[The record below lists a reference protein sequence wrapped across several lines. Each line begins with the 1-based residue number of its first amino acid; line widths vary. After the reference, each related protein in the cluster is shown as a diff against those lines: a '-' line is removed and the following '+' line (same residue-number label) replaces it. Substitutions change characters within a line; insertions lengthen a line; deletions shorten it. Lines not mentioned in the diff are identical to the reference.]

1 MQTFFEPLKTVDKKI
16 LIILGILCFLSLLT
30 LESTVYNEGFV
41 LDRVIIVQALSY
53 FFGFIGMV
61 TILHMGYT
69 FFLGLEK
76 IMYIASVVFLLTVY
90 LPGIGLEVYGARAW
104 LDLGITTIQPSEFVK
119 IPFVLLMASY
129 LSRHRDDLKQFRGVI
144 KAGLYALPI
153 IAIVLKEDLGSALVY
168 MVGWA
173 FMVFFAGIDYKILIK
188 FIVGVIAAIPIVYNI
203 LSGYQKDR
211 IEAFL
216 HPDNLDLPGNY
227 QVWQSKVAIGSG
239 GFWGKGLFNGTQKN
253 LDFIP
258 VQQSD
263 FIFSVIVEELGFI
276 GGLFVI
282 LLYGGFL
289 YRCTTIIRDAI
300 DMYGALIV
308 TGFTAMFLFQ
318 IFENIAMTMGIMP
331 VTGITLPFLS
341 GGGTSVMASM
351 FTVGV
356 ILNVGINSKSIR
368 F

>member
-1 MQTFFEPLKTVDKKI
+1 
-16 LIILGILCFLSLLT
+16 
-30 LESTVYNEGFV
+30 
-41 LDRVIIVQALSY
+41 
-53 FFGFIGMV
+53 
-61 TILHMGYT
+61 
-69 FFLGLEK
+69 
-76 IMYIASVVFLLTVY
+76 
-90 LPGIGLEVYGARAW
+90 
-104 LDLGITTIQPSEFVK
+104 
-119 IPFVLLMASY
+119 
-129 LSRHRDDLKQFRGVI
+129 
-144 KAGLYALPI
+144 
-153 IAIVLKEDLGSALVY
+153 

-188 FIVGVIAAIPIVYNI
+188 FIVGVAVAIPIVYNF

-227 QVWQSKVAIGSG
+227 QVWQSKVAMGSG
-239 GFWGKGLFNGTQKN
+239 GFTGKGLFNGTQKS

-263 FIFSVIVEELGFI
+263 FIFSVIVEELGFW
-276 GGLFVI
+276 GGTLVI
-282 LLYGGFL
+282 LMYAGLL
-289 YRCTTIIRDAI
+289 YRFCIIIKNAI

-351 FTVGV
+351 ITVGV
-356 ILNVGINSKSIR
+356 ILNIGLNSKAIR